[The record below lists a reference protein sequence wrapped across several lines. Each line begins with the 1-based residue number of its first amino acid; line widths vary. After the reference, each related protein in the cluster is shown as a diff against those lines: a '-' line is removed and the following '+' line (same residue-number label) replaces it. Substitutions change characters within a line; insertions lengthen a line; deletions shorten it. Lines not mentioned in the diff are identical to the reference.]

1 MAFDPAHIDWASGKH
16 HTSGDAQYGDD
27 WGDRSPGV
35 LLRAWA
41 TAGERAT
48 VDRMV
53 DKRRRDAAEA
63 FELRNRRR
71 AKKRLSA
78 KVEREILR
86 EARQE
91 ARRLAEAGHL
101 SAFGSALAEALAGDL
116 SLSVAFP
123 ARQGAC
129 ERFSEIPA
137 PRRSASRLRAAL
149 GLAGD

>member
-1 MAFDPAHIDWASGKH
+1 MAFDPAHVDWASGKH

-27 WGDRSPGV
+27 LGDRSPGV

-48 VDRMV
+48 VDRVV
-53 DKRRRDAAEA
+53 DEQRRERAEA
-63 FELRNRRR
+63 FALRNRRH
-71 AKKRLSA
+71 AKKRLSE
-78 KVEREILR
+78 KVERQLLR

-101 SAFGSALAEALAGDL
+101 SAFGSALAGALAEDL
-116 SLSVAFP
+116 SLNVAFP

-129 ERFSEIPA
+129 ERFSEEPA

-149 GLAGD
+149 GLAGA